1 MLSDAIKKGLSRAGA
16 RSMWKA
22 LGLTDADLEK
32 PLVAVAHTWTDVTPC
47 SVNQRALAERVKE
60 GIRAAGGTPFE
71 FNSITVTDGIAMGTE
86 GMKASLVSREVVAD
100 SIELAVRGHLLDALV
115 CISGCDKT
123 IPGAIMALCR
133 LNLPGLIIY
142 SGTILPGKLD
152 GRTITIQDVYEGIG
166 ACAAGRLKE
175 SELKAIE
182 DRACPGAGACGGQ
195 FTANTMSMAATMLG
209 ISPMGAND
217 IPAPDPD
224 KGRAAFEAG
233 RLVMRLF
240 EKDLRPR
247 QVITRAAIEN
257 AITGVMASGG
267 STNAVL
273 HLLAIA
279 REAGV
284 GLSIEDFDRISERTP
299 ILTDLKPFGR
309 FVADDLYKAGGV
321 RLLAHRLM
329 EAGLLKDERTVTGRT
344 LFEEAREARETPGQQ
359 VIRTA
364 KDPIKKTGGIAI
376 LRGTLAPDGCV
387 IKLSGH
393 EKRAHTGPAR
403 VFDGE
408 EAAFQA
414 VQARAIRPGDVV
426 VIRYEGPRG
435 GPGMREML
443 QVTGALVG
451 QGMGKDV
458 ALVTD
463 GRFSGATHGFMVGHV
478 APEAAVGGPIALVR
492 DGDEI
497 TIDVERRRLDV
508 KADLEARRKGWAP
521 PGPRYR
527 WGVLAK
533 YAATVASASE
543 GAVTLPVGLLDG
555 GMNGH

>member
-1 MLSDAIKKGLSRAGA
+1 DGEIETELVEHRNGVAVFRARVRIPGGGSA
-16 RSMWKA
+16 TGWGSETLDDFQDYLEKAETKA
-22 LGLTDADLEK
+22 LG
-32 PLVAVAHTWTDVTPC
+32 
-47 SVNQRALAERVKE
+47 RALAAL
-60 GIRAAGGTPFE
+60 GYGTQFCPDFE
-71 FNSITVTDGIAMGTE
+71 FGAADRRVVDSPID
-86 GMKASLVSREVVAD
+86 LSRV
-100 SIELAVRGHLLDALV
+100 
-115 CISGCDKT
+115 
-123 IPGAIMALCR
+123 
-133 LNLPGLIIY
+133 
-142 SGTILPGKLD
+142 
-152 GRTITIQDVYEGIG
+152 
-166 ACAAGRLKE
+166 AGR
-175 SELKAIE
+175 
-182 DRACPGAGACGGQ
+182 RGGEV
-195 FTANTMSMAATMLG
+195 TAT
-209 ISPMGAND
+209 
-217 IPAPDPD
+217 
-224 KGRAAFEAG
+224 
-233 RLVMRLF
+233 
-240 EKDLRPR
+240 PR
-247 QVITRAAIEN
+247 QIGFLR
-257 AITGVMASGG
+257 
-267 STNAVL
+267 
-273 HLLAIA
+273 AIA

-284 GLSIEDFDRISERTP
+284 GLSIDDFDRISQRTP

-321 RLLAHRLM
+321 RLLARRLM

-393 EKRAHTGPAR
+393 EKRVHTGPAR

-414 VQARAIRPGDVV
+414 VQSRAIRPGDVV

-451 QGMGKDV
+451 QGLGKDV

-521 PGPRYR
+521 PAPRYR
-527 WGVLAK
+527 WGALAK

>member
-1 MLSDAIKKGLSRAGA
+1 MLSDSIKKGLSRAGA

-47 SVNQRALAERVKE
+47 SVNQRALAQKVKE

-133 LNLPGLIIY
+133 LNLPGLVLY
-142 SGTILPGKLD
+142 SGSILPGNLD
-152 GRTITIQDVYEGIG
+152 GRSITIQDVYEAIG
-166 ACAAGRLKE
+166 ACAAGRLTE

-195 FTANTMSMAATMLG
+195 FTANTMSMAAARLG
-209 ISPMGAND
+209 VSPMVAND
-217 IPAPDPD
+217 IPAPDPE
-224 KGRAAFEAG
+224 KEKAAFEAG
-233 RLVMRLF
+233 RLVMRLL

-247 QVITRAAIEN
+247 QVVTRAALEN
-257 AITGVMASGG
+257 AITGVMGSGG

-284 GLSIEDFDRISERTP
+284 ELSIDDFDRISERTP

-309 FVADDLYKAGGV
+309 FVAYDLYKAGGV
-321 RLLAHRLM
+321 RLFARRLM

-344 LFEEAREARETPGQQ
+344 LFEEIREARETPGQQ

-376 LRGTLAPDGCV
+376 LRGTMAPEGCV

-393 EKRAHTGPAR
+393 ERRVHTGPAR

-408 EAAFQA
+408 EAAFRA
-414 VQARAIRPGDVV
+414 VQARSIRPGDVV

-451 QGMGKDV
+451 QGLGKDV

-492 DGDEI
+492 DGDEV

-521 PGPRYR
+521 PAPRYR

-555 GMNGH
+555 GTNGH

>member
-47 SVNQRALAERVKE
+47 SVNQRTLAQKVKE

-115 CISGCDKT
+115 CLSGCDKT

-133 LNLPGLIIY
+133 LNLPGLVLY
-142 SGTILPGKLD
+142 SGSILPGNLD
-152 GRTITIQDVYEGIG
+152 GRSITIQDVYEAIG
-166 ACAAGRLKE
+166 ACAAGRLTE

-195 FTANTMSMAATMLG
+195 FTANTMSMAAAMLG
-209 ISPMGAND
+209 VSPMGAND
-217 IPAPDPD
+217 IPAPDPE
-224 KGRAAFEAG
+224 KEKAAFEAG
-233 RLVMRLF
+233 RLVMRLL

-247 QVITRAAIEN
+247 QVVTRAALEN
-257 AITGVMASGG
+257 SITGVMGSGG

-284 GLSIEDFDRISERTP
+284 ELSIDDFDRISERTP

-309 FVADDLYKAGGV
+309 FVAYDLYKAGGV
-321 RLLAHRLM
+321 RLFARRLM

-344 LFEEAREARETPGQQ
+344 LFEEIREARETPGQQ

-376 LRGTLAPDGCV
+376 LRGTLAPEGCV

-393 EKRAHTGPAR
+393 EKRIHTGPAR

-408 EAAFQA
+408 EAAFRA
-414 VQARAIRPGDVV
+414 VQARSIRPGDVV

-451 QGMGKDV
+451 QGLGKDV

-492 DGDEI
+492 DGDEV

-521 PGPRYR
+521 PAPRYR

-555 GMNGH
+555 GTNGH